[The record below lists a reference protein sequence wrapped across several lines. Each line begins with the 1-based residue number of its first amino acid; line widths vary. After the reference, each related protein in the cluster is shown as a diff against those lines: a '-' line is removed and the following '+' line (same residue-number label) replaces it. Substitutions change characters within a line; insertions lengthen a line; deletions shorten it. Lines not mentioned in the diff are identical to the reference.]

1 MENFKKHLE
10 QTIPEKDSLKTV
22 KKRRKVIL
30 KRIRLMTLFLWGWNY
45 TSQRIFRSR
54 KSESF

>member
-10 QTIPEKDSLKTV
+10 QTIPEKDSLKIV
-22 KKRRKVIL
+22 KKEAESYFKAHSADDSFS
-30 KRIRLMTLFLWGWNY
+30 MGWNY